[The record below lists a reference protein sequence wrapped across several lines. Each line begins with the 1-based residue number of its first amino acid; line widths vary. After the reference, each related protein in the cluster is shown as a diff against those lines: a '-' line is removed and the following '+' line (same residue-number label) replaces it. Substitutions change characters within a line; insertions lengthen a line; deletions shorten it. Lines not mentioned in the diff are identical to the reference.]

1 MNKLKNEQDR
11 YYERLTD
18 LTIELIKNWRE
29 KGYTGN
35 ITINFNDGLVTS
47 LKPSLFYGIST
58 MPAMES
64 LFQNGDT

>member
-1 MNKLKNEQDR
+1 MTSKDAQEK
-11 YYERLTD
+11 YFERLTD
-18 LTIELIKNWRE
+18 MTVALIKNWRQ

-58 MPAMES
+58 MPQMES
-64 LFQNGDT
+64 LFS